1 MTCEFCGMAKA
12 SSNEP
17 CIFCGRSPAART
29 TDRQLP
35 KDADYIS
42 HPRIIDPHPRFRSK
56 PGFPVESG
64 VLPARP
70 VPTDSAAIPLAS
82 AQRRAGASAHEK
94 PGMMPLTHN
103 PATGKPA
110 PGAPAAARMPVL
122 RNKLARQLAS
132 AAGIV
137 VAVTGLGFGTA
148 WWLNEMSYR
157 ELVAARQAP
166 AAMVAPAP
174 AAQMEKPGYVPPAA
188 PPKQVLAAA
197 AAAAAV
203 PAAGL
208 AIADAERPETL
219 APRSALAA
227 LALENPPVAVAA
239 PARAA
244 PRAADAPAAVTAS
257 TPEATPAPMKNLKK
271 PKKRYTELARK
282 ERTEEMERLQTQAF
296 SETTRER
303 IGAAPNRA
311 SPLQRQSARQRPAR
325 VAQASRNALGQCQQL
340 SNFFRRE
347 QCKWQVCDGRW
358 GRNGCPAYARND
370 SAIF

>member
-1 MTCEFCGMAKA
+1 
-12 SSNEP
+12 
-17 CIFCGRSPAART
+17 
-29 TDRQLP
+29 
-35 KDADYIS
+35 
-42 HPRIIDPHPRFRSK
+42 
-56 PGFPVESG
+56 
-64 VLPARP
+64 
-70 VPTDSAAIPLAS
+70 
-82 AQRRAGASAHEK
+82 
-94 PGMMPLTHN
+94 
-103 PATGKPA
+103 
-110 PGAPAAARMPVL
+110 
-122 RNKLARQLAS
+122 
-132 AAGIV
+132 
-137 VAVTGLGFGTA
+137 
-148 WWLNEMSYR
+148 
-157 ELVAARQAP
+157 
-166 AAMVAPAP
+166 
-174 AAQMEKPGYVPPAA
+174 METPGYVPPAA

-197 AAAAAV
+197 AAV

-208 AIADAERPETL
+208 AIADAERPGEL

-227 LALENPPVAVAA
+227 LALENPPVAA

-244 PRAADAPAAVTAS
+244 PRAADAPPAVTAS

-271 PKKRYTELARK
+271 SKKRYTELARK

-325 VAQASRNALGQCQQL
+325 VAQASRNALGQCEQL